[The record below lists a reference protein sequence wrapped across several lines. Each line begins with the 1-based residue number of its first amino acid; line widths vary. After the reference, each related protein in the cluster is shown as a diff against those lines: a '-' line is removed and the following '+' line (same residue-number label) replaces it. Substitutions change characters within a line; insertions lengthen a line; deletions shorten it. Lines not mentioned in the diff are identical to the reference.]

1 MQGGRPGGPLTMT
14 IHKAL
19 ALSALL
25 AGVLVRQAAAQ
36 CVPACDPCEVC
47 NPSTNACEVPQTLG
61 CEVTPTHKSAIVIKK
76 GLVASNDVLVW
87 KWLASAPITLDGF
100 GDPLL
105 TTNYRLCVS
114 DNTGGAPHFLFG
126 ATAPGASHCHG
137 GSCWAAFN
145 SHYRY
150 VDRGAQNDGWL
161 KIVLTIGAA
170 NRAKIFAK
178 AQGVNLGL
186 PAPPYT
192 LPVTIRFLREDA
204 PVCWEA
210 TFSTGVKYD
219 DVARFKAH
227 SD

>member
-1 MQGGRPGGPLTMT
+1 MT

-19 ALSALL
+19 ALSALIAL
-25 AGVLVRQAAAQ
+25 TLVRQAAAQ
-36 CVPACDPCEVC
+36 CAPACDPCEVC
-47 NPSTNACEVPQTLG
+47 NTVSNTCEVPQTLG
-61 CEVTPTHKSAIVIKK
+61 CAVTPTHKSSIVIKK

-87 KWLASAPITLDGF
+87 KWLSPAPITLAGF

-105 TTNYRLCVS
+105 TTNYTLCVS
-114 DNTGGAPHFLFG
+114 DDTGGAPHLLLSS
-126 ATAPGASHCHG
+126 TAPAASHCHG

-150 VDRGAQNDGWL
+150 VDRGAQNGGWV
-161 KIVLTIGAA
+161 KIVLTTGAA

-178 AQGVNLGL
+178 AEGVNLGL

-192 LPVTIRFLREDA
+192 LPVTIRFLRQDS
-204 PVCWEA
+204 PTCFEA
-210 TFSTGVKYD
+210 TYTTGAKYD